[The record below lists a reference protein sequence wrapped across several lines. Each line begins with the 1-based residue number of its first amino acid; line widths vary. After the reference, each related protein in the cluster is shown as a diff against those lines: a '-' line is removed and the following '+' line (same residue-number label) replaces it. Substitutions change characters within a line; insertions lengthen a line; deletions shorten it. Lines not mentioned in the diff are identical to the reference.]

1 MIAPTPQQAE
11 EAFDFEPYVKER
23 VLKRTAQ
30 GGMKEGKYRVV
41 VCSYWLQGLCSVGAD
56 NCTYLH
62 KFDKS
67 KMIACKFGAQ
77 CKIKNCPLKHIGDGE
92 TQECSYYKQGFCTRG
107 PECKLRHVKRRPDE
121 LPEVANFDQCV
132 GGNLAAGG
140 TVSAAVGAKLK
151 RSDAQTQ
158 NYKST
163 ICTHWLA
170 KGNCHFNEDCH
181 FAHGEEQ
188 INDINQ
194 TPDAADSLN
203 IHDPTRFDLSADP
216 VVPWEKEC
224 RVAYFMFQAPDLLSL
239 SISMRRGVWQITTKL
254 ASEVNAALKQNEH
267 VIAYMASRLYRGI
280 YGIVKITG
288 SIPPAEAG
296 SNVTPEFPV
305 QWIRQCRVAV
315 RSVAQ
320 MKFNTGMF
328 IGKTA
333 SDGRFK
339 VDTGYDLLLITH
351 RKPAWEWSNEL
362 ERCLEGLPA
371 DGVEQQLFSRPS
383 EAPGGNKDQLFGA
396 DWVEHVSAATNAY
409 TNAYTRNQQNLQ
421 QTRFAEFPERA
432 MEMSNDYYTGEH
444 PGFIFCAQTSQV
456 VREMIG
462 RKLFGVP
469 PNMSDI
475 IVHDNTPLFLCDLQN
490 QMLFGIF
497 HSTSAVSKHIDPT
510 AFAAFP
516 GGPSNLPIQLRVGV
530 VHECP
535 PVSMRDEQLRR
546 EIFKKGPKF
555 GAISAEETKAL
566 ANMFVRK
573 AGLTLGG
580 PMGASM
586 TVSLQQQQQ
595 MALGGEG
602 GPGAPRGGGRG
613 QVQTMYKPPY
623 KWVEEVNIDIEGAE
637 LYMVKRKVLGQNAST
652 IRELVES
659 IGDRNTIRVRMRG
672 IGSGYNEGPEAREMQ
687 QPLHFNVSAENEQLL
702 AVAAQK
708 VRELVE
714 NARFDLTGQRR
725 AV

>member
-1 MIAPTPQQAE
+1 MIAATQTHE
-11 EAFDFEPYVKER
+11 EPFDFDPYVREGI
-23 VLKRTAQ
+23 LKRKAS
-30 GGMKEGKYRVV
+30 GGPKEGKYRVV

-77 CKIKNCPLKHIGDGE
+77 CKIKNCPLKHIGESESG
-92 TQECSYYKQGFCTRG
+92 ECSYYRQGFCTRG

-121 LPEVANFDQCV
+121 LPDVGNFDQCV
-132 GGNLAAGG
+132 GGVTAGG

-151 RSDAQTQ
+151 RSNAQNE

-170 KGNCHFNEDCH
+170 KGSCHFNEDCH

-194 TPDAADSLN
+194 APDAADSLN
-203 IHDPTRFDLSADP
+203 IYDPTRFDLSADP
-216 VVPWEKEC
+216 VVPWEKEA
-224 RVAYFMFQAPDLLSL
+224 RVAYFMFQAPDLMALST
-239 SISMRRGVWQITTKL
+239 SIRRGVWQISTRL
-254 ASEVNAALKQNEH
+254 APEVNAALKQNDT
-267 VIAYMASRLYRGI
+267 VIAFMATRMYRGI

-296 SNVTPEFPV
+296 SYMTPEFPV
-305 QWIRQCRVAV
+305 QWIRHCRVAV
-315 RSVAQ
+315 RTVAQ

-339 VDTGYDLLLITH
+339 TDTGYDLLLITH
-351 RKPAWEWSNEL
+351 RKPAWDWNQDL
-362 ERCLEGLPA
+362 DKCLEGLPA
-371 DGVEQQLFSRPS
+371 DGAEQQLFSRPS
-383 EAPGGNKDQLFGA
+383 DVPGGNKDKLFGE
-396 DWVEHVSAATNAY
+396 DWVEHVGTATAAY
-409 TNAYTRNQQNLQ
+409 TNAYTRNQQNLMQ
-421 QTRFAEFPERA
+421 SRFAEFPERA
-432 MEMSNDYYTGEH
+432 MEMSNDYYTGEN
-444 PGFIFCAQTSQV
+444 PGFIFCAQNPQI

-475 IVHDNTPLFLCDLQN
+475 IVHNQTPLFLCDLTN
-490 QMLFGIF
+490 HMLFGIF
-497 HSTSAVSKHIDPT
+497 HSTSPVSKHLEPG
-510 AFAAFP
+510 AFASFP

-535 PVSMRDEQLRR
+535 PVSLRDPELRK
-546 EIFKKGPKF
+546 EVFKKGPKF
-555 GAISAEETKAL
+555 GAITLEETKAL
-566 ANMFVRK
+566 ANMLVRK

-586 TVSLQQQQQ
+586 TMSLNSQQV
-595 MALGGEG
+595 
-602 GPGAPRGGGRG
+602 GPGGVPGGREGGGRG
-613 QVQTMYKPPY
+613 QQQTMYKPPY
-623 KWVEEVNIDIEGAE
+623 KWVEEVPIDIEGAE
-637 LYMVKRKVLGQNAST
+637 LYLVKRKVLGQNAST

-672 IGSGYNEGPEAREMQ
+672 IGSGYNEGPESREMQ
-687 QPLHFNVSAENEQLL
+687 TPLHFNVSAENEQLL

-714 NARFDLTGQRR
+714 RARFELTGQRK
-725 AV
+725 AL